1 MLDRQLYK
9 FYISCRI
16 NGDVHLEWIEG
27 INLRHAK
34 ERIEMMHGEATDLM
48 DWTNE
53 KEEDLRAYLAK
64 IEVKRK
70 AKIQKQKEELEIQKE
85 ENNSVS

>member
-9 FYISCRI
+9 FYISYRI
-16 NGDVHLEWIEG
+16 NGEVHLDWVEG

-34 ERIEMMHGEATDLM
+34 ERIEMKHDEASDLM

-53 KEEDLRAYLAK
+53 RKEDLQAYLAK
-64 IEVKRK
+64 IEREK
-70 AKIQKQKEELEIQKE
+70 AKEALQNPIEKD
-85 ENNSVS
+85 NSTI

>member
-9 FYISCRI
+9 FYISYRI

-34 ERIEMMHGEATDLM
+34 EKIEMKHGEASDLM

-53 KEEDLRAYLAK
+53 KEEDLRSYLAK
-64 IEVKRK
+64 IKTK
-70 AKIQKQKEELEIQKE
+70 AELQRQKEKD
-85 ENNSVS
+85 NSIN

>member
-9 FYISCRI
+9 FYISYRI

>member
-9 FYISCRI
+9 FYISYRI

-34 ERIEMMHGEATDLM
+34 EKIEMKHGEASDLM

-53 KEEDLRAYLAK
+53 KEEDLRSYLAK
-64 IEVKRK
+64 IK
-70 AKIQKQKEELEIQKE
+70 AKAELQRQKEKD
-85 ENNSVS
+85 NSIN

>member
-9 FYISCRI
+9 FYISYRI

-34 ERIEMMHGEATDLM
+34 EKIEMKHGEASDLM

-53 KEEDLRAYLAK
+53 KEEDLRSYLAK
-64 IEVKRK
+64 IK
-70 AKIQKQKEELEIQKE
+70 AKAELQRQKEKD
-85 ENNSVS
+85 NSVK

>member
-9 FYISCRI
+9 FYISYRLD
-16 NGDVHLEWIEG
+16 GEVHLEWVEG

-34 ERIEMMHGEATDLM
+34 ERIELRHPDASDLM

-53 KEEDLRAYLAK
+53 REEDLQKYL
-64 IEVKRK
+64 VKVDSEK
-70 AKIQKQKEELEIQKE
+70 KQKPGIRRLEEDEI
-85 ENNSVS
+85 